1 MTRVALGVEYD
12 GTEFAGWQLQ
22 GHARTVQGD
31 LQHALSFVADHAVEL
46 TAAGRTDAGVHA
58 LAQVAHFDT
67 TASRT
72 ERSWVLG
79 ANSES
84 RADVRVL
91 WARVVGDEFH
101 ARYSALSRTYRYLIL
116 DDPVRLSLDR
126 HRACWS
132 RRALDAGVMHEA
144 AQALSGEHDFAAFR
158 AAECQSRS
166 TVRRL
171 ISIAVARRG
180 RVVEITVRANAFL
193 HHMVRNV
200 AGALMAIGRGDRPV
214 DWLVEVLATRDRT
227 RGAATAPP
235 QGLYFAAVE
244 YPPSFALPE
253 ADPDRSILVACPG
266 AGAGL

>member
-1 MTRVALGVEYD
+1 
-12 GTEFAGWQLQ
+12 
-22 GHARTVQGD
+22 VQGD

-84 RADVRVL
+84 RGDVRVL

-132 RRALDAGVMHEA
+132 RRALDAGGCTRRRRRSLASTISRRSAPQNV
-144 AQALSGEHDFAAFR
+144 SRGRRFAGSFR
-158 AAECQSRS
+158 SRS
-166 TVRRL
+166 RV
-171 ISIAVARRG
+171 VARR
-180 RVVEITVRANAFL
+180 
-193 HHMVRNV
+193 
-200 AGALMAIGRGDRPV
+200 
-214 DWLVEVLATRDRT
+214 
-227 RGAATAPP
+227 
-235 QGLYFAAVE
+235 
-244 YPPSFALPE
+244 
-253 ADPDRSILVACPG
+253 
-266 AGAGL
+266 

>member
-12 GTEFAGWQLQ
+12 GTDFAGWQLQ
-22 GHARTVQGD
+22 AHARTVQGE
-31 LQHALSFVADHAVEL
+31 LQRALSFVADHAVEL
-46 TAAGRTDAGVHA
+46 MAAGRTDAGVHA

-67 TASRT
+67 TASRS
-72 ERSWVLG
+72 ERGWVLG

-91 WARVVGDEFH
+91 WAREITDDFH

-116 DDPVRLSLDR
+116 DDPLRPSLDR
-126 HRACWS
+126 HRVCWS
-132 RRALDAGVMHEA
+132 RRPLDATVMHEA
-144 AQALSGEHDFAAFR
+144 AQALMGEHDFAAFR

-166 TVRRL
+166 TVRRV
-171 ISIAVARRG
+171 ISITVERHR
-180 RVVEITVRANAFL
+180 RVVEIRVRANAFL
-193 HHMVRNV
+193 HHMVRNLS
-200 AGALMAIGRGDRPV
+200 GALMAIGRGDRTA
-214 DWLVEVLATRDRT
+214 DWLVDVLASRDRT

-244 YPPSFALPE
+244 YPPTFALPD
-253 ADPDRSILVACPG
+253 ADPDRTLVTCPG